1 MLKKKGAAI
10 VKAEL
15 RRQLKAAREKEYR
28 AASLAELRRAVERR
42 AAAEDVRAVLL
53 LS

>member
-28 AASLAELRRAVERR
+28 AASLASFGGRLRGGQQPRR
-42 AAAEDVRAVLL
+42 
-53 LS
+53 